1 MLFIDYINEHLKP
14 NGRAGII
21 VPEGVIFQ
29 TGTAYK
35 QLRKRLIETSLLGV
49 ISLPAGVFQPYSGV
63 KTSILILD
71 KEKNKIRNNI
81 FFIDLKND
89 GYSLGAY
96 TNPIIENHIPKIS
109 SVLMTLEIIQLNFL

>member
-21 VPEGVIFQ
+21 IPEGVIFQ

-35 QLRKRLIETSLLGV
+35 QLRKKLIETSLLGV

-89 GYSLGAY
+89 GYSLNVNR
-96 TNPIIENHIPKIS
+96 NPIREY
-109 SVLMTLEIIQLNFL
+109 